1 MADPV
6 ESNFRLH
13 DSLLTH
19 TDIAAQFALAQQVQ
33 RMLDVELALAEAEAA
48 IGIIPPDC
56 VEPIRTAAH
65 AELYDHARL
74 AAEVARTG
82 NPTIPVVQHLTRRV
96 AETAPDAA
104 HYVHWGATSQDI
116 LDTALVLQL
125 RDTVSRVLGD
135 THRAAVAAAEL
146 ARRHARTPQA
156 GRTWLQQATP
166 VTFGLKAAGWGD
178 ALERVRRQSQTAL
191 DEAAVLQFG
200 GATGTLASLGSHG
213 AAVAKELAERLGLG
227 TTDIPWHAHR
237 DRLAQLMCTLGVL
250 TGVAGKIARD
260 VALLAQTEINEV
272 WEQPTAGRGGSSTMP
287 HKRNPVG
294 ASVTLA
300 AAQRMPGLVATVL
313 GCMAHEHERGLG
325 SWQAEWDALPNVVVV
340 SGTAIRAIADTLE
353 GLEVDPASM
362 RRNLEATNGL
372 ILAEA
377 IAMALAPAMG
387 KADAHQRVEAACHRA
402 VAEGHALSAVLAE
415 DPAISTHL
423 NQNDIERLLAPEQYL
438 GAAQTFIDQVLSRLA
453 T

>member
-1 MADPV
+1 MADLAD
-6 ESNFRLH
+6 SNFRLH

-19 TDIAAQFALAQQVQ
+19 TDIAGQFALAQQVQ

-48 IGIIPPDC
+48 IGSIPLNC
-56 VEPIRTAAH
+56 VEPIRAA
-65 AELYDHARL
+65 ADAKLYDHTRL

-135 THRAAVAAAEL
+135 THRAALAAAEL

-178 ALERVRRQSQTAL
+178 ALERVRRQSHAAL

-213 AAVAKELAERLGLG
+213 AAVATELAERLGLG

-260 VALLAQTEINEV
+260 VALLAQT
-272 WEQPTAGRGGSSTMP
+272 
-287 HKRNPVG
+287 
-294 ASVTLA
+294 
-300 AAQRMPGLVATVL
+300 
-313 GCMAHEHERGLG
+313 
-325 SWQAEWDALPNVVVV
+325 
-340 SGTAIRAIADTLE
+340 
-353 GLEVDPASM
+353 
-362 RRNLEATNGL
+362 
-372 ILAEA
+372 
-377 IAMALAPAMG
+377 
-387 KADAHQRVEAACHRA
+387 
-402 VAEGHALSAVLAE
+402 
-415 DPAISTHL
+415 
-423 NQNDIERLLAPEQYL
+423 
-438 GAAQTFIDQVLSRLA
+438 
-453 T
+453 